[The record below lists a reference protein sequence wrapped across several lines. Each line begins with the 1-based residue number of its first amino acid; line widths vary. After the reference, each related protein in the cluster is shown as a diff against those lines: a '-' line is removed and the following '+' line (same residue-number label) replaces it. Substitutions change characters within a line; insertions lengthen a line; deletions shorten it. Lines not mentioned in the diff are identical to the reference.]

1 MRLLALLL
9 LAAAPALAREGGPIR
24 TGEHPG
30 FTRVVMEIEPAT
42 EWSLETRDGQA
53 TILFPGRPIAFD
65 LSGVWERIP
74 RTRVAAIAA
83 DRGPEGARVTLGLGC
98 DCRVAASFVG
108 ARLLAIDVIDRGAMI
123 APPQGRETEAAREAR
138 ETEAVASA
146 EAALARQIAHA
157 IDQGVVTLTPGA
169 APPKPEPA
177 PEAET
182 KTAAP
187 AVSAP
192 PARPV
197 AQAAAPDPAERALA
211 EQIAAITVY
220 DRDDAT
226 LAALRVAVPPPEV
239 CLPDADLDIAAWTD
253 GTGYAAEAAR
263 LRRRV
268 VGEFDR
274 PDPAALRAL
283 ARLEIRYGFGLE
295 AEADLAA
302 FSDAD
307 LPDRATLADLARA
320 VEGRPVAPEGPL
332 ALAEDCPGLHGL
344 WLALGGAAPAWRGP
358 AQFAAVQEAFAELP
372 VDLRQ
377 LLGPGLVGALLDEGH
392 APEAQRIQTIS
403 LRPGEPPTPEQ
414 ALAGARLAAAQGD
427 GLQAAA
433 DLRGLA
439 ESGAPI
445 APQALAELARI
456 LLAGGGT
463 PPDGLIA
470 DLAAAVTVARGA
482 AEEAELRGLL
492 VGALGARGALVEAL
506 AEADRGAAATPAAR
520 AELMA
525 LVARAAAAADPAQ
538 AGASAYAQTAL
549 GLARRIGDGVAL
561 DPERRIIAGRLI
573 DLGLPN
579 AAIDLLAPATL
590 RGDAAALRLVAS
602 AELALGR
609 PAAALAALAGL
620 EGPEAVR
627 LRAAAHAAEGEPG
640 RAAEVLRAAGLAEE
654 AAAYAW
660 LASDWEAAGAAS
672 AKDDP
677 ARAAM
682 AAYMAARG
690 APRRAAPPAEAEL
703 TPEAAFRMTPPALGR
718 PSLRAA
724 RELIASGRQLD
735 DFLDGVLAEEAEN

>member
-1 MRLLALLL
+1 MRLLAMLL
-9 LAAAPALAREGGPIR
+9 LAAAPAVAREGGPIR

-108 ARLLAIDVIDRGAMI
+108 ARLLAIDVIDRNAVI
-123 APPQGRETEAAREAR
+123 APPPGRETEAAREAR
-138 ETEAVASA
+138 ETEVVASA

-157 IDQGVVTLTPGA
+157 IDQGVVTPIPGA
-169 APPKPEPA
+169 APPKPGPAPA
-177 PEAET
+177 PETAA
-182 KTAAP
+182 AAP
-187 AVSAP
+187 AVPAP

-197 AQAAAPDPAERALA
+197 AQAAAQDPAERALA

-226 LAALRVAVPPPEV
+226 LAALRAAVPPPEV
-239 CLPDADLDIAAWTD
+239 CLPDADLDIAAWSD

-283 ARLEIRYGFGLE
+283 ARLQIRYGFGLE

-320 VEGRPVAPEGPL
+320 VEGRAVAPEGPL

-372 VDLRQ
+372 LDLRQ
-377 LLGPGLVGALLDEGH
+377 LLGPGLVGALLDAGH

-414 ALAGARLAAAQGD
+414 ALAGARLAAAAGD
-427 GLQAAA
+427 GPRAVA

-445 APQALAELARI
+445 APEALAELARI
-456 LLAGGGT
+456 LLAEGGT

-538 AGASAYAQTAL
+538 VGASAYAETGL

-620 EGPEAVR
+620 EGLEAVR

-640 RAAEVLRAAGLAEE
+640 RAAQALRTAGLAEE

-660 LASDWEAAGAAS
+660 LASDWEAAGAAA

-690 APRRAAPPAEAEL
+690 APRAAASPAEAEL
-703 TPEAAFRMTPPALGR
+703 TPEAAFRLAPPALGR

-724 RELIASGRQLD
+724 RELLASGRQLD
-735 DFLDGVLAEEAEN
+735 DFLEGVLAEEVAN

>member
-9 LAAAPALAREGGPIR
+9 IAAAPAAAREGGPIR

-53 TILFPGRPIAFD
+53 TILFPGRPVDFD
-65 LSGVWERIP
+65 LAGVWDRIP

-108 ARLLAIDVIDRGAMI
+108 ARLLAIDVIDRGAAI
-123 APPQGRETEAAREAR
+123 APPPGRESEAAREAR
-138 ETEAVASA
+138 ETEVVSSA
-146 EAALARQIAHA
+146 EAALARQISHA

-169 APPKPEPA
+169 APPPPA
-177 PEAET
+177 SALKELAAEAT
-182 KTAAP
+182 P
-187 AVSAP
+187 AP

-197 AQAAAPDPAERALA
+197 ARAAAAPDPAERALA

-226 LAALRVAVPPPEV
+226 LAALRAAVPPPEV
-239 CLPDADLDIAAWTD
+239 CLPEAALDIAAWSD

-263 LRRRV
+263 SRRRV

-274 PDPAALRAL
+274 PDPGALRAL
-283 ARLEIRYGFGLE
+283 VRLQIRYGFGLE

-302 FSDAD
+302 FGDAD
-307 LPDRATLADLARA
+307 LSDRAVLADLARA
-320 VEGRPVAPEGPL
+320 VEGRPVAPDGPL
-332 ALAEDCPGLHGL
+332 ALVEDCPGLHGL
-344 WLALGGAAPAWRGP
+344 WLALGGAAPVWRGP
-358 AQFAAVQEAFAELP
+358 AQFAAVQEAFADLP

-377 LLGPGLVGALLDEGH
+377 LLGPGLVVALLDAGH
-392 APEAQRIQTIS
+392 PGEAQVIQTIS
-403 LRPGEPPTPEQ
+403 LRSGNPPSAEQ
-414 ALAGARLAAAQGD
+414 TLAGARLAAAKGD
-427 GLQAAA
+427 GPQAVA
-433 DLRGLA
+433 DLRALA

-445 APQALAELARI
+445 APRALAALARI
-456 LLAGGGT
+456 LLAQGGP

-482 AEEAELRGLL
+482 PEEAELRGLL
-492 VGALGARGALVEAL
+492 VATLGARGALVEAL
-506 AEADRGAAATPAAR
+506 AEADRGAAAAR
-520 AELMA
+520 PELMA
-525 LVARAAAAADPAQ
+525 SVARAAAAADPAQ
-538 AGASAYAQTAL
+538 VGVSAYAETGL
-549 GLARRIGDGVAL
+549 GLARRIGGGVAL
-561 DPERRIIAGRLI
+561 DPERRIIAGQLI

-590 RGDAAALRLVAS
+590 RGDDRALRLVAS

-609 PAAALAALAGL
+609 SEAALAALAGL

-627 LRAAAHAAEGEPG
+627 LRAAAYADAGQPD
-640 RAAEVLRAAGLAEE
+640 RAADALRAAGLAEE

-660 LASDWEAAGAAS
+660 LASDWEAAGAA
-672 AKDDP
+672 AGGHDP
-677 ARAAM
+677 YRAAM
-682 AAYMAARG
+682 AGYMAARG
-690 APRRAAPPAEAEL
+690 GPRQAAPSEGAAL
-703 TPEAAFRMTPPALGR
+703 TPEAAFRLAPPALGR

-735 DFLDGVLAEEAEN
+735 DFLDSVLAEEAGN